1 MRESQPV
8 KRSCG
13 VSMIFDRE
21 IFVPI
26 FSLLF
31 GFEFF
36 SNLRSFKVMEFHRN
50 EFRARISFVL
60 PFEDL
65 INLILFFVSLNKN
78 FHRDKFYSRENSD

>member
-60 PFEDL
+60 PFED
-65 INLILFFVSLNKN
+65 
-78 FHRDKFYSRENSD
+78 KFYFLLL